1 MVRIALL
8 DDAINRRAALARENL
23 TVANGRCYWIPES
36 GKSEGSLHH
45 KFCVIDGNIVITG
58 SYNWTRRAGRADEN
72 IMVVQGDPKLAAGY
86 IQAFEGLLQKY
97 GQSPT
102 LTDALV
108 DTQLLQKRLEVIL
121 I

>member
-1 MVRIALL
+1 
-8 DDAINRRAALARENL
+8 LARENL
-23 TVANGRCYWIPES
+23 TAVNGHCYWIPET

-86 IQAFEGLLQKY
+86 IQAFEALLQKY
-97 GQSPT
+97 GHTTTSTAGQSRLNYPE
-102 LTDALV
+102 DA
-108 DTQLLQKRLEVIL
+108 K
-121 I
+121 